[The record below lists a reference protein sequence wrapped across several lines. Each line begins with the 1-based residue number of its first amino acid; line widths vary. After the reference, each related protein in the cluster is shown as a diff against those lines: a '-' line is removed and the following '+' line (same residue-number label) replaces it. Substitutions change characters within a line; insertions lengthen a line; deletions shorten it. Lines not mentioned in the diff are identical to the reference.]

1 MEIFKNKKSDEVLV
15 LAPFTHKWGLSKPK
29 HLEKLLLKELNR
41 LRSYYN
47 SNKTLI
53 LLDGE
58 MNLSAL
64 VNSKNRDELSTNWE
78 SLYSRLFDSS
88 FGKESNLL
96 PSVIF
101 VTDYFQHTIYNF
113 MRVEIEN
120 KTTCVRKFVESLY
133 RKNEEKKS

>member
-15 LAPFTHKWGLSKPK
+15 LAPFRHKWGLSKPK
-29 HLEKLLLKELNR
+29 NLEKLLLKELNR

-88 FGKESNLL
+88 FGKESNLP

-101 VTDYFQHTIYNF
+101 VTDYFQNAIYNF